1 MFFHWRHSDGA
12 YYFHLN
18 RLAGGEHANK
28 EIMDK
33 RTQTSV
39 PKKDISPLLWGLAF
53 GIAFGFLLQKG
64 GATKYDVIIGQ
75 LLLTDFTVLK
85 IMLSAVLTGMIG
97 IHAMKALGWVELYPK
112 SGSAGM
118 NIIGGLIFGVG
129 FAVLGYCPGTI
140 AGAIGNGTLDALV
153 GGLAGIL
160 IGSGLFAAL
169 YPRLSQGILMKG
181 DFGDLT
187 FPRLFKVNDWV
198 IVIPAATLIFIVL
211 YWLERAG
218 L

>member
-1 MFFHWRHSDGA
+1 MQTS
-12 YYFHLN
+12 
-18 RLAGGEHANK
+18 K
-28 EIMDK
+28 STDK
-33 RTQTSV
+33 RMETSV

-85 IMLSAVLTGMIG
+85 IMLSAVLIGMIG
-97 IHAMKALGWVELYPK
+97 VHAMKTLGWVELYPK

-140 AGAIGNGTLDALV
+140 AGAIGNGALDALV

-160 IGSGLFAAL
+160 IGSGFFAAL
-169 YPRLSQGILMKG
+169 YPRLSQGILTKG

-198 IVIPAATLIFIVL
+198 IVIPAATLIFIAL

>member
-1 MFFHWRHSDGA
+1 MKTNKSSDQQ
-12 YYFHLN
+12 
-18 RLAGGEHANK
+18 
-28 EIMDK
+28 I
-33 RTQTSV
+33 QISV
-39 PKKDISPLLWGLAF
+39 PRKKISPLLWGLAF
-53 GIAFGFLLQKG
+53 GIVFGFLLQKG
-64 GATKYDVIIGQ
+64 GTTKYDVIVGQ

-85 IMLSAVLTGMIG
+85 IMLSAVLIGMPG
-97 IHAMKALGWVELYPK
+97 IYAMKTLGWVELNPK

-140 AGAIGNGTLDALV
+140 AGAIGDGALDAAI

-169 YPRLSQGILMKG
+169 YPRLSQGILKKG
-181 DFGDLT
+181 DFGDMT

-198 IVIPAATLIFIVL
+198 IVVPVAALIFFVL
-211 YWLERAG
+211 FWLERSG

>member
-1 MFFHWRHSDGA
+1 
-12 YYFHLN
+12 
-18 RLAGGEHANK
+18 
-28 EIMDK
+28 MDERDTRTK
-33 RTQTSV
+33 RV
-39 PKKDISPLLWGLAF
+39 KDLPTLLWGLAF
-53 GIAFGFLLQKG
+53 GIVFGFLLQKG
-64 GATKYDVIIGQ
+64 GVTNYDVIVGQ
-75 LLLTDFTVLK
+75 LLLTDFTVIK

-97 IHAMKALGWVELYPK
+97 IHAMKTLGWVKLSPK
-112 SGSAGM
+112 AGSAGM

-140 AGAIGNGTLDALV
+140 AGAIGNGALDALV
-153 GGLAGIL
+153 GGLAGII

-181 DFGDLT
+181 HFGSLT

-198 IVIPAATLIFIVL
+198 VVIPAAALIFFVL
-211 YWLERAG
+211 FWLERAG

>member
-1 MFFHWRHSDGA
+1 MQTTSSKK
-12 YYFHLN
+12 
-18 RLAGGEHANK
+18 K
-28 EIMDK
+28 EESS
-33 RTQTSV
+33 RST
-39 PKKDISPLLWGLAF
+39 LLQGLAL
-53 GIAFGFLLQKG
+53 GIVFGFLLQKG

-75 LLLTDFTVLK
+75 LLFTDFTVVK
-85 IMLSAVLTGMIG
+85 IMLSAVLTGMLG
-97 IHAMKALGWVELYPK
+97 IHAMKALGWVEIHPK
-112 SGSAGM
+112 SGSAGK

-140 AGAIGNGTLDALV
+140 AGAIGNGFLDALV

-169 YPRLSQGILMKG
+169 YPRLSQGLLKKG

-187 FPRLFKVNDWV
+187 LPRLFKVNDWMV
-198 IVIPAATLIFIVL
+198 VIPVALLISLLL
-211 YWLERAG
+211 YWLERSG

>member
-1 MFFHWRHSDGA
+1 MQT
-12 YYFHLN
+12 
-18 RLAGGEHANK
+18 NK
-28 EIMDK
+28 STDK
-33 RTQTSV
+33 QMQTSV
-39 PKKDISPLLWGLAF
+39 PKKNISPLLWGLAF
-53 GIAFGFLLQKG
+53 GIVFGFLLQKG

-75 LLLTDFTVLK
+75 LLLTDFTVVK
-85 IMLSAVLTGMIG
+85 IMLSAVLIGMIG
-97 IHAMKALGWVELYPK
+97 IHAMKSLGWVELYPK

-140 AGAIGNGTLDALV
+140 AGAIGNGALDALF
-153 GGLAGIL
+153 GGLAGII

-169 YPRLSQGILMKG
+169 YPRLRQGILMKG

-187 FPRLFKVNDWV
+187 FPRLFKVNHWV
-198 IVIPAATLIFIVL
+198 IVIPAAMLIFFLL